1 MNRREKKFLVL
12 ALTGL
17 LLLAFSGS
25 LFAVSANPPKPAG
38 PGLRAFW
45 LTGVVSKAPWVDA
58 DQRHCM
64 SVNDDEYIF
73 VSEDVRP
80 VRYFKDGAGIW
91 QEEFIPF
98 SDIREGANVMVLIA
112 GPHIYGLIV
121 EEQY

>member
-1 MNRREKKFLVL
+1 MNRHENTFLVL

-25 LFAVSANPPKPAG
+25 LFAGSANPPKPAG

-45 LTGVVSKAPWVDA
+45 LTGIVSKAPWVDA

-64 SVNDDEYIF
+64 AVNDDEYIF

-80 VRYFKDGAGIW
+80 LRHFKDSAGIW
-91 QEEFIPF
+91 QEEPLSF
-98 SDIREGANVMVLIA
+98 SDIREGENVMVLVA

-121 EEQY
+121 VEQY